1 MYKKSMIK
9 YMSED
14 LPPPPPPGIP
24 MLRRQTAM
32 YGTVTD
38 DFANESQRN
47 TNKLIQEQDM
57 FASSLVQEIG
67 KVGLEEFV
75 ITIHKNR
82 DLLLKIGKL
91 KNFMAT
97 LSRSQLLGLI
107 ENKTINKNTS
117 ILLQKED
124 IIHALLSTYEKHKKN
139 LELGIPI
146 HVKAGLTG
154 GSKKKSKKSKKIK
167 KIKKTKK
174 SKKSKKV
181 KKVKKTKKTKKV
193 KKKYIFSQKMI

>member
-1 MYKKSMIK
+1 MYKKSIIK

-107 ENKTINKNTS
+107 ENKTISKNTS
-117 ILLQKED
+117 ILLEKED

-181 KKVKKTKKTKKV
+181 KKVKKTKKTKKN
-193 KKKYIFSQKMI
+193 

>member
-107 ENKTINKNTS
+107 ENKTISKNTS
-117 ILLQKED
+117 ILLEKED

-181 KKVKKTKKTKKV
+181 KKVKKTKKTKKN
-193 KKKYIFSQKMI
+193 

>member
-167 KIKKTKK
+167 KIKKTKT
-174 SKKSKKV
+174 SKKV
-181 KKVKKTKKTKKV
+181 KKIKKTKKTRKTKKN
-193 KKKYIFSQKMI
+193 